1 MKVPGTKV
9 ELYCTQIFEESY
21 PQNTQ
26 YISDFFEDLK
36 FHKMAQNSVT
46 ITSWER
52 SLFLVDGIRTHV
64 TVSKGILW
72 WSWYYSANEVLIE
85 FDGKVDP
92 RGILIDRRRRSFA
105 TVKMRNRKISI
116 IFDSGYIRYFWYHP
130 KEGGTPQTNIFWL
143 FVLKIS

>member
-36 FHKMAQNSVT
+36 FYKMAQNSVT
-46 ITSWER
+46 ITSWEQ

-64 TVSKGILW
+64 TVSKGIL
-72 WSWYYSANEVLIE
+72 
-85 FDGKVDP
+85 
-92 RGILIDRRRRSFA
+92 
-105 TVKMRNRKISI
+105 
-116 IFDSGYIRYFWYHP
+116 
-130 KEGGTPQTNIFWL
+130 
-143 FVLKIS
+143 